1 MDAGQLQLH
10 LAQANRRIVEIKNQI
25 ARQRKLIADLAHE
38 GRETDIAEDL
48 LKRLEEMLAAFE
60 HHRRIILE
68 GLYKP
73 L

>member
-25 ARQRKLIADLAHE
+25 VSQRKLIADLAHE
-38 GRETDIAEDL
+38 GRETNIAEDF
-48 LKRLEEMLAAFE
+48 LKRLKESLAAS
-60 HHRRIILE
+60 HHRLHSRD
-68 GLYKP
+68 KP